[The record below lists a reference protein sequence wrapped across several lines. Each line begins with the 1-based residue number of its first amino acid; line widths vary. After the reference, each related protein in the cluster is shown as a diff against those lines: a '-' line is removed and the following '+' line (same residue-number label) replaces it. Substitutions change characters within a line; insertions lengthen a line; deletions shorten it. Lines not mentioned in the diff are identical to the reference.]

1 MVYTLSWIIP
11 AYAGQILLINTQL
24 KHLWDHPRIRGTN
37 KSHKIFNH
45 IPEGSSPHTRDKYV
59 LMLAMVGLSRIIPAY
74 AGQMFQEENGN
85 IEIRDH
91 PRIRGTNVFI
101 PWVLSKLEGSSPH
114 TRDKLGAKYKII
126 GQLRI
131 IPAYAGQMEITPSSS
146 RENSDHPRI
155 RGTNE

>member
-1 MVYTLSWIIP
+1 
-11 AYAGQILLINTQL
+11 
-24 KHLWDHPRIRGTN
+24 
-37 KSHKIFNH
+37 
-45 IPEGSSPHTRDKYV
+45 
-59 LMLAMVGLSRIIPAY
+59 
-74 AGQMFQEENGN
+74 MFQEDNGN

-155 RGTNE
+155 RGTNVMKYAFFPFPTGSSPHTRDKLEIRCAGATKQRIIPAYAGQMKRAKNTNERP